1 VNVEACSLLCF
12 AGRMAHAKISK
23 YWHFLKRT
31 IRMTAVDQKGL
42 RLAMGG
48 QVSLLQ
54 GFRAT
59 SALPVD
65 VSRRGV
71 GSGP

>member
-1 VNVEACSLLCF
+1 
-12 AGRMAHAKISK
+12 
-23 YWHFLKRT
+23 
-31 IRMTAVDQKGL
+31 MTAVDQKGL